1 MGQGRV
7 MRSKQL
13 DSGKSPRFA
22 QPATFMRLPHQTDL
36 SGVDVAMLGVPFD
49 SGTSYRP
56 GARLGPREIRSQ
68 SSLIRPYSY
77 FQKISPF
84 EALTIVDAGDVDAPP
99 VGIEAAYAAIEAG
112 VARILDAGA
121 IPLVVGGD
129 HSLSL
134 PVLRAVAKVHGPLA
148 LVQFDAHIDTWGDY
162 FGGRYFHGSPFR
174 RAIEEKIV
182 SPSQYV
188 QVGIRGP
195 MYGEDEDFKF
205 QRDRD
210 VTTIDIG
217 MVKTD
222 GIAKTLA
229 RVRDIVSGAP
239 LYVTFDIDVVDP
251 AFAPGTG
258 TPEVGGLT
266 SYEAQELVRGL
277 GGLPLVACD
286 VVEVAPPF
294 DGPGQITALLAA
306 NLMFEFLCVMA
317 HGPAL
322 RPPAGLNPKP

>member
-1 MGQGRV
+1 
-7 MRSKQL
+7 
-13 DSGKSPRFA
+13 
-22 QPATFMRLPHQTDL
+22 
-36 SGVDVAMLGVPFD
+36 
-49 SGTSYRP
+49 
-56 GARLGPREIRSQ
+56 
-68 SSLIRPYSY
+68 
-77 FQKISPF
+77 
-84 EALTIVDAGDVDAPP
+84 
-99 VGIEAAYAAIEAG
+99 
-112 VARILDAGA
+112 
-121 IPLVVGGD
+121 
-129 HSLSL
+129 
-134 PVLRAVAKVHGPLA
+134 VLRAVAKVHGPLA

-205 QRDRD
+205 QRDQD

-258 TPEVGGLT
+258 TPEVGGL
-266 SYEAQELVRGL
+266 
-277 GGLPLVACD
+277 PLVACD

-322 RPPAGLNPKP
+322 RPPAGLSPKP